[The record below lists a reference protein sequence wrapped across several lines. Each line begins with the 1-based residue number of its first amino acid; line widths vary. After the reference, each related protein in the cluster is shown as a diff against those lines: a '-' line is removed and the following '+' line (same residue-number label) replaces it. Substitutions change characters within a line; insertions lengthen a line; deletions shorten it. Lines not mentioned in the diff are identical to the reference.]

1 MNELFYNKPYP
12 FPYNGDHWEDPEDR
26 YLGMK
31 EVHNL
36 NYGKGEKTMEEK
48 FKFFVAGVKFHQ
60 AKECLSRL
68 EEGMTLM
75 MVPEPTNK
83 YDANAVMLIAHIEDD
98 EFMLGYAPMKI
109 SSAVS
114 AFLEYAEGP
123 ICVLTK
129 VDPTSKTWTQLE
141 VAIGEEEECE
151 DESFEDVD
159 EDGCEPETY

>member
-1 MNELFYNKPYP
+1 
-12 FPYNGDHWEDPEDR
+12 
-26 YLGMK
+26 
-31 EVHNL
+31 
-36 NYGKGEKTMEEK
+36 MEEK

-83 YDANAVMLIAHIEDD
+83 YDANAVMLIAQVED
-98 EFMLGYAPMKI
+98 EKFMLGYAPMKI

-114 AFLEYAEGP
+114 AFLEYAEMP
-123 ICVLTK
+123 YCELVK

-141 VAIGEEEECE
+141 VVIGEEGEE
-151 DESFEDVD
+151 
-159 EDGCEPETY
+159 EPESNEEVSGDYDLDTEIY